1 MYMIYV
7 FVYLF
12 VFTNVQPGIEMCT
25 EGSNEAR
32 VCDTDE
38 MTPVIVTATYK
49 LFVLLFCV
57 L

>member
-1 MYMIYV
+1 
-7 FVYLF
+7 
-12 VFTNVQPGIEMCT
+12 MCT